1 MAGVEGF
8 EPPHDGT
15 RTRCLTT
22 WRHPIAV
29 DTVAQAGVVFK
40 LFALELIGFVVLHT
54 CFSLRTL
61 FETYTNTIKT
71 NRSPNLGTRNESTN
85 RDIHFSLYWQEC
97 EEGI

>member
-1 MAGVEGF
+1 MAGVEGC

-40 LFALELIGFVVLHT
+40 LFALKLLGFIALPTHPLA
-54 CFSLRTL
+54 CRS
-61 FETYTNTIKT
+61 FE
-71 NRSPNLGTRNESTN
+71 E
-85 RDIHFSLYWQEC
+85 W
-97 EEGI
+97 

>member
-22 WRHPIAV
+22 WRHPISV

-40 LFALELIGFVVLHT
+40 LFA
-54 CFSLRTL
+54 SKLRGLSYCPLTL
-61 FETYTNTIKT
+61 FLV
-71 NRSPNLGTRNESTN
+71 SS
-85 RDIHFSLYWQEC
+85 F
-97 EEGI
+97 EEW

>member
-15 RTRCLTT
+15 RPRCLTT

-40 LFALELIGFVVLHT
+40 LFVSELRGFIVLPAHPLS
-54 CFSLRTL
+54 C
-61 FETYTNTIKT
+61 
-71 NRSPNLGTRNESTN
+71 
-85 RDIHFSLYWQEC
+85 
-97 EEGI
+97 